1 MSMILG
7 MVTLGDANIA
17 RVLADPPLVWRVIAP
32 DDPGAYESA
41 RRPAAKSSFLGR
53 IFGRPP
59 AAGGSKPDTSGEAFA
74 LAEGEGLSA
83 DLDKAWHGIHY
94 LLTGTAWEGREPLNF
109 LLAGGRPVG
118 DIDVGYGPAR
128 VLSAAETRAA
138 HDALAQLGDDELR
151 RRFDPAEMM
160 SKEIYPEIW
169 DRPPEEDDTIE
180 YLMEYVGILRAFLAQ
195 AVEKR
200 QGLVVC
206 LN

>member
-1 MSMILG
+1 MILG

-32 DDPGAYESA
+32 DAPELYESA
-41 RRPAAKSSFLGR
+41 RRPPKSFLGR

-59 AAGGSKPDTSGEAFA
+59 VAEEGRSGETFA
-74 LAEGEGLSA
+74 LSDGEGVNV

-94 LLTGTAWEGREPLNF
+94 LLTGTVWEGGEPLNF
-109 LLAGGRPVG
+109 LVSGGRSVG

-138 HDALAQLGDDELR
+138 HEALTQISDDDLR
-151 RRFDPAEMM
+151 GRFDPGDMT

-169 DRPPEEDDTIE
+169 DRPPEEDDTLS
-180 YLMEYVGILRAFLAQ
+180 YLLGHVSTLREFLAQ
-195 AVEKR
+195 AVEHR
-200 QGLVVC
+200 QGLVVHIT
-206 LN
+206 

>member
-17 RVLADPPLVWRVIAP
+17 RLLADPPLVWRVIAP
-32 DDPGAYESA
+32 ADPGAYESA
-41 RRPAAKSSFLGR
+41 RRTAPKASFLGR
-53 IFGRPP
+53 IFGRSP
-59 AAGGSKPDTSGEAFA
+59 AGGSKPDTSEAFA

-83 DLDKAWHGIHY
+83 DLDKAWQGIHY

-128 VLSAAETRAA
+128 VFSAAETRAA
-138 HDALAQLGDDELR
+138 HDALAQLDDGELR

-180 YLMEYVGILRAFLAQ
+180 YLMEYVGILREFLAQ

-200 QGLVVC
+200 LGLVVC

>member
-17 RVLADPPLVWRVIAP
+17 RLLADPPLVWRVIAP

-41 RRPAAKSSFLGR
+41 RRTAPKASFLGR
-53 IFGRPP
+53 IFGRSP
-59 AAGGSKPDTSGEAFA
+59 ASGGSERSASAEAFA
-74 LAEGEGLSA
+74 LAEGEGVSA
-83 DLDKAWHGIHY
+83 DLDKAWQGIHY

-138 HDALAQLGDDELR
+138 HQALTQVGDDELR
-151 RRFDPAEMM
+151 RRFDPDEMM

-180 YLMEYVGILRAFLAQ
+180 YLMEYVGILRGFLAQ

>member
-32 DDPGAYESA
+32 DDPEPYESA
-41 RRPAAKSSFLGR
+41 RQRPPKSSFWGR
-53 IFGRPP
+53 MFGRPP
-59 AAGGSKPDTSGEAFA
+59 EAEAGTSGEAFA
-74 LAEGEGLSA
+74 LSDGEGVNA

-94 LLTGTAWEGREPLNF
+94 LLTRTAWEGDKPLNF
-109 LLAGGRPVG
+109 LVAGGRPVG

-138 HDALAQLGDDELR
+138 HEALAQLSDDDLR
-151 RRFDPAEMM
+151 GRFDPGDMT

-169 DRPPEEDDTIE
+169 DRPPEEDDTLS
-180 YLMEYVGILRAFLAQ
+180 YLLEHVGTLREFLAQ
-195 AVEKR
+195 VVEQR
-200 QGLVVC
+200 QGLVVH
-206 LN
+206 LT

>member
-1 MSMILG
+1 MILG

-32 DDPGAYESA
+32 DAPELYESA
-41 RRPAAKSSFLGR
+41 RERPSKPSFLGR

-59 AAGGSKPDTSGEAFA
+59 AAEAGTSGEAFA
-74 LAEGEGLSA
+74 LADGEGVNA

-94 LLTGTAWEGREPLNF
+94 LLTGTAWEGDKPLNF

-128 VLSAAETRAA
+128 VHSAAETRAA
-138 HDALAQLGDDELR
+138 HEALTQLSDDDLR
-151 RRFDPAEMM
+151 GRFDPGDMT

-169 DRPPEEDDTIE
+169 DRRPEEDDTLG
-180 YLMEYVGILRAFLAQ
+180 YLMEHVGTLREFLAQ
-195 AVEKR
+195 AVEQR
-200 QGLVVC
+200 QGLVVH
-206 LN
+206 LT